1 MKKQPVRLSILI
13 RTTYDRKGMSDKL
26 YEEFFTQAML
36 QDEQVE
42 ILEEIDNGEMT
53 KGAKCNLLMARA
65 KGDYLCFFDSDDLPS
80 FDYIERVLDALKSNP
95 DCCSLR
101 GLITQDGGEP
111 EVFEHSIKYDIWK
124 TNDTG
129 IVKYERPP
137 NHLNTVRSI
146 IAKQIP
152 YAEINHGE
160 DHQWSTDLKASGLIK
175 TESYIDSVIY
185 NYIYKSIK
193 Q

>member
-1 MKKQPVRLSILI
+1 MASKEVKLSILI
-13 RTTYDRKGMSDKL
+13 LTIHKRKEVFDELFDEFFAQCIDAKEQCEIL
-26 YEEFFTQAML
+26 YEC
-36 QDEQVE
+36 
-42 ILEEIDNGEMT
+42 DNGELSKGT
-53 KGAKCNLLMARA
+53 KRNMLMARA
-65 KGDYLCFFDSDDLPS
+65 KGEYLCFFDDDDIPS
-80 FDYIERVLDALKSNP
+80 IDYVEQILKGLESNP

-101 GLITQDGGEP
+101 GLITIDGGEP

-137 NHLNTVRSI
+137 NHLNTVRSS

-185 NYIYKSIK
+185 NYIYTSKK
-193 Q
+193 

>member
-1 MKKQPVRLSILI
+1 MASKSVKLSILI
-13 RTTYDRKGMSDKL
+13 PTIHKRKEVFDELFDEFFAQCIDAKEQCEIL
-26 YEEFFTQAML
+26 YEC
-36 QDEQVE
+36 
-42 ILEEIDNGEMT
+42 DNGELSKGT
-53 KGAKCNLLMARA
+53 KRNMLMARA
-65 KGDYLCFFDSDDLPS
+65 KGEYLCQFDDDDIPS
-80 FDYIERVLDALKSNP
+80 IDYVEQILKGLESNP

-101 GLITQDGGEP
+101 GLITMDGGEP

-137 NHLNTVRSI
+137 NHLNTVRSS

-185 NYIYKSIK
+185 NYIYTSKK
-193 Q
+193 